1 MEPQNFIFRLKSET
15 YSIWSSDGS
24 AAFLPP
30 HHLIAAFAFLHA
42 CICVLL
48 CHQVSVIAYAD
59 LIKPDCFPTCLHM
72 CWLILFNFDLISP
85 IAAHTHTWL
94 KAVVVVGVT
103 QLLKRRNRLCEIG
116 LLLNHHS
123 LLSLSIIYGNVS
135 IEPSWLTTAN
145 HKLNVLT
152 SLKLL
157 MKNKHKHKQMM
168 AWNYLQSLTA
178 NTPHEAS
185 VCVCVCIISNR
196 NLIIHMVCLC

>member
-1 MEPQNFIFRLKSET
+1 MEPENFIFRLKSET
-15 YSIWSSDGS
+15 YMILWWLCCVSPSPSSHRY
-24 AAFLPP
+24 FCILM
-30 HHLIAAFAFLHA
+30 F

-59 LIKPDCFPTCLHM
+59 LIKPDSFPTCLHV
-72 CWLILFNFDLISP
+72 CWLILFVFDLISS

-103 QLLKRRNRLCEIG
+103 QLLKLRNRVCEIG

-157 MKNKHKHKQMM
+157 VKNKQMM
-168 AWNYLQSLTA
+168 RWNYLQSSTA
-178 NTPHEAS
+178 NTLHEAS
-185 VCVCVCIISNR
+185 GLLRVCVCIISNR